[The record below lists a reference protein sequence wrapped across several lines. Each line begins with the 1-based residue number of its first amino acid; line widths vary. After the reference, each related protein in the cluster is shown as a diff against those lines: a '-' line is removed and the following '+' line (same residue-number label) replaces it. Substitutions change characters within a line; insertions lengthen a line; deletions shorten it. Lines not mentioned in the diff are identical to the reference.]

1 MRSTSRRPLRLCRE
15 ITPPA
20 PCTMVVDRMITVC
33 RAASGFSKLRMQ
45 PRATRKQGRR
55 RIVIVS
61 LRGLNTSSRLSVAA
75 PGRPGAAGSRTLE
88 RALSENLPRGDLVLD
103 GLGVEAVAALVG
115 RLRLR
120 VHEEGDLIARGVR
133 ELDVGGVVV
142 GEPVHLPA
150 PEELGPRLLDL
161 GIVQ

>member
-20 PCTMVVDRMITVC
+20 ACTMVVDRMITVC

-45 PRATRKQGRR
+45 PRATRTQGRR
-55 RIVIVS
+55 RIVMVS
-61 LRGLNTSSRLSVAA
+61 SSGLNTSRGLSVAA
-75 PGRPGAAGSRTLE
+75 PGSPGAAGWQDAPAGLP
-88 RALSENLPRGDLVLD
+88 ENLPRGELVLD

-115 RLRLR
+115 RLRLG
-120 VHEEGDLIARGVR
+120 VHEEGDLIAGGVR
-133 ELDVGGVVV
+133 QLDVGGVVV

-150 PEELGPRLLDL
+150 P
-161 GIVQ
+161 